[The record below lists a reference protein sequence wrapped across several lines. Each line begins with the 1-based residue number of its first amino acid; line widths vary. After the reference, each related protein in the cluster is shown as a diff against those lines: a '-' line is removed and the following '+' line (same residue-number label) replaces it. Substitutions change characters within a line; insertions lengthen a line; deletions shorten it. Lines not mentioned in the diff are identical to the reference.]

1 MNDSKI
7 IKLLKT
13 FSPEEIK
20 QFTLFVHSPFYN
32 RVKKVSALF
41 GAVKKYYPAFE
52 SKKVSRE
59 KIYKK
64 IYGKKTYNDDIMRNL
79 QSDLWELACDF
90 LFHVASSGNFFSR
103 QAKILEQLKNR
114 GLNNIVI
121 SHLVKTEKQLYNIPY
136 VDEEY
141 FFNSYLL
148 QNARNNYTDH
158 KNLDEFQG
166 NINSEILQLSN
177 FYLLHLFERY
187 IQVDKFSVAYK
198 TSLSGDF
205 LNNIVNAFKD
215 NNYFSSPIVKIYY
228 YMFLLTRTK
237 EDFYYIELMKLVK
250 KNMASLGRNVKF
262 NLYQALTG
270 FYSEKERS
278 LKHEYRRDR
287 FNLFKTFIKDGSLL
301 FNNSLSY
308 TTYINALQ
316 AALLAGEYE
325 WAEKFTYSHKDLL
338 DVNNRSDAFHYNIA
352 QLLHHKGKDKE
363 ALKHLQMTFPTN
375 IVIKSAV
382 KTFEM
387 CLVFDLGYQDR
398 VFNLI
403 DNFRHF
409 VTRDKVLA
417 DRTRSALSNFLKLY
431 VMLTDIKYGKSRFSK
446 SDLELELSRCGY
458 MLSSGWIMDKIER
471 LKE

>member
-1 MNDSKI
+1 
-7 IKLLKT
+7 
-13 FSPEEIK
+13 
-20 QFTLFVHSPFYN
+20 
-32 RVKKVSALF
+32 
-41 GAVKKYYPAFE
+41 
-52 SKKVSRE
+52 
-59 KIYKK
+59 
-64 IYGKKTYNDDIMRNL
+64 
-79 QSDLWELACDF
+79 
-90 LFHVASSGNFFSR
+90 
-103 QAKILEQLKNR
+103 
-114 GLNNIVI
+114 
-121 SHLVKTEKQLYNIPY
+121 
-136 VDEEY
+136 
-141 FFNSYLL
+141 
-148 QNARNNYTDH
+148 
-158 KNLDEFQG
+158 
-166 NINSEILQLSN
+166 
-177 FYLLHLFERY
+177 
-187 IQVDKFSVAYK
+187 
-198 TSLSGDF
+198 
-205 LNNIVNAFKD
+205 VNAFKD

-228 YMFLLTRTK
+228 YMLLLTRTK

-270 FYSEKERS
+270 FYFEKERS